1 MRMWQAAVA
10 AGAMIAWW
18 GTAAAAQ
25 QFTAQTVRPAPDS
38 VRITTTDL
46 GNRTYMLAGE
56 GGNVVLALGADGAI
70 MVDTMF
76 VEHNDKIRAAVR
88 SLTPLPIRYLVVTH
102 FHRDHTGGNEY
113 FAKDGTVIVAHENT
127 RKHMVSG
134 SMNALTG
141 NVVPPATGLALPNMT
156 YSEEMILRVP
166 GREAELHYLHAHTDA
181 DTYVY
186 FRDANVLATGDIVT
200 FARYPNIDV
209 MFGGSVDRMVV
220 GLDEQIALANDTT
233 KIVPGH
239 GPLGTKA
246 DMIAYRQMLV
256 TTRDRVQ
263 KLIAEGKSEDEAV
276 AAKPNADYN
285 ARMPITELA
294 ANNFVRVLYRS
305 LKK

>member
-1 MRMWQAAVA
+1 MWQAALAFGAIVVWPGA
-10 AGAMIAWW
+10 AY
-18 GTAAAAQ
+18 AAQ
-25 QFTAQTVRPAPDS
+25 QFQPQTVRPDS
-38 VRITTTDL
+38 DAVRITTTDL

-56 GGNVVLALGADGAI
+56 GGNVVLALGTDGAI

-88 SLTPLPIRYLVVTH
+88 TLTPLPVRYLVVTH

-113 FAKDGTVIVAHENT
+113 FARDGTVIVAHENT
-127 RKHMVSG
+127 RKHMATG

-141 NVVPPATGLALPNMT
+141 NVVPPATGLALPALT
-156 YSEEMILRVP
+156 YSERMLLTIP
-166 GREAELHYLHAHTDA
+166 GREAELKYLHAHTDA

-186 FRDANVLATGDIVT
+186 FRDSNVLATGDIVT

-209 MFGGSVDRMVV
+209 MFGGSIDRMLV
-220 GLDEQIALANDTT
+220 GLDEQIALVNDAT
-233 KIVPGH
+233 KVVPGH

-246 DMIAYRQMLV
+246 DMVAYRQMLV
-256 TTRDRVQ
+256 TAKDRVQ

-276 AAKPNADYN
+276 AAKPNADFN
-285 ARMPITELA
+285 ARLPITELA

-305 LKK
+305 LKR

>member
-1 MRMWQAAVA
+1 MRPLFWALGAAS
-10 AGAMIAWW
+10 ILAWS
-18 GTAAAAQ
+18 APAHSAQ
-25 QFTAQTVRPAPDS
+25 QLQPQTVRPDPAS
-38 VRITTTDL
+38 VQITTTDL

-56 GGNVVLALGADGAI
+56 GGNIVLALGDDSAI

-76 VEHNDKIRAAVR
+76 VEHNDKIRAAIR
-88 SLTPLPIRYLVVTH
+88 RLTDLPIRYLVITH

-127 RKHMVSG
+127 RKHMVTG

-141 NVVPPATGLALPNMT
+141 NVVPPATPIALPKLTYTDRMT
-156 YSEEMILRVP
+156 LSVK
-166 GREAELHYLHAHTDA
+166 GRAAELKYLHAHTDA

-200 FARYPNIDV
+200 FARFPNIDN
-209 MFGGSVDRMVV
+209 MFGGSVDRMIV
-220 GLDEQIALANDTT
+220 GLDEQIALANDNT

-246 DMIAYRQMLV
+246 DMLTYRRMLV
-256 TTRDRVQ
+256 TVRDRVQ
-263 KLIAEGKSEDEAV
+263 KLIDEGKSEDEAV
-276 AAKPNADYN
+276 AAKPNADY
-285 ARMPITELA
+285 RLPVTELA
-294 ANNFVRVLYRS
+294 TNNFVRVVYRS